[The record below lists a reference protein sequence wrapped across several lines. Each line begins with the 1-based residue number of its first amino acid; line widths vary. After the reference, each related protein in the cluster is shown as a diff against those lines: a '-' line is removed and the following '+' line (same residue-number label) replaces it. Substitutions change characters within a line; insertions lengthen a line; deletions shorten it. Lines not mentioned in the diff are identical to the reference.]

1 VSKQV
6 SYAAGCAQAKMGTSV
21 YRLPDKV
28 IGRIRAGLQSRDQL
42 EELEQDS
49 ESDGQDSSHSLEGS
63 SSDNE

>member
-1 VSKQV
+1 MPHAVHKQ
-6 SYAAGCAQAKMGTSV
+6 KWGTSV

-28 IGRIRAGLQSRDQL
+28 IGRIRARLQSRDQL